1 VLLRCRPTGWLPLA
15 LAPHLSVILNQS
27 LTGVILKRHS
37 FIRKCNRA
45 IESAPLALITKFYP
59 LLLEA
64 LMHRTNSRQIA
75 GRHRPSRW
83 AAIEMNAYSRREGAN
98 RSRSVTDDA
107 ALLFGRFRV
116 LLRQRQLL
124 ADGVPVELGTRAF
137 DLLLVLLE
145 ADGSLVSKEELLSRV
160 WPGIVVSEENLKVQV
175 SALRKALGADRDV
188 IRTEFGR
195 GYRFTE
201 QLLRSSAVVEAH
213 QRPTRPKL
221 RLGGTLFPQHC
232 RQSLRWGLISD

>member
-1 VLLRCRPTGWLPLA
+1 MQRRNQLRKP
-15 LAPHLSVILNQS
+15 
-27 LTGVILKRHS
+27 RHIAS
-37 FIRKCNRA
+37 RYGRSRRAEVKANR
-45 IESAPLALITKFYP
+45 YP
-59 LLLEA
+59 L
-64 LMHRTNSRQIA
+64 QQD
-75 GRHRPSRW
+75 
-83 AAIEMNAYSRREGAN
+83 AN
-98 RSRSVTDDA
+98 RPAAAPADA
-107 ALLFGRFRV
+107 VVEFGRFGV

-124 ADGVPVELGTRAF
+124 ADGVPIELGTRAF

-145 ADGSLVSKEELLSRV
+145 ADGSLVSKEALISRV

-175 SALRKALGADRDV
+175 SALRKALGEDRDL

-221 RLGGTLFPQHC
+221 RLGGTLFPQQC